1 MHAILPPSGV
11 APNQQS
17 LAGRPIGEPER
28 ACRDFSPWPATR
40 AGGAVLHRFEAA
52 LTSAYFGQAVES
64 DMGSDRSW
72 GVSVRERGAGRKA
85 ERPMELAARSILNQI
100 FSAETDRPRP
110 IVGRDRPEWEQA
122 SRCRA

>member
-64 DMGSDRSW
+64 DMGSDRS
-72 GVSVRERGAGRKA
+72 GGSQCVSVALA
-85 ERPMELAARSILNQI
+85 ERPKGRWNSRLAV
-100 FSAETDRPRP
+100 F
-110 IVGRDRPEWEQA
+110 
-122 SRCRA
+122 